1 VWESLCGRRSKALFV
16 MALGARTF
24 VLSGTAANTW
34 VGDSMT
40 NYFHRQLGYYADA
53 HRDRVNSVMHMI
65 GNPILFVAVVLPLSL
80 LPVSVLGVKISAA
93 PLLTIPALI
102 LWMAWDIIIGLAIVV
117 TSIPLLFAA
126 GAIAIHV
133 SILWVW
139 VIAVGLFV
147 LGWALQIVGH
157 QLFEGKRPTLL
168 NNPVQ
173 MLISPMYMF
182 AKLFVALGLRPDL
195 AAVLQKLSQPTPPN
209 DCIGRSEAG

>member
-1 VWESLCGRRSKALFV
+1 
-16 MALGARTF
+16 
-24 VLSGTAANTW
+24 
-34 VGDSMT
+34 MT

-93 PLLTIPALI
+93 PLLAIPALI

-126 GAIAIHV
+126 GAIAIHF

-139 VIAVGLFV
+139 VIAVALFV

-182 AKLFVALGLRPDL
+182 AKLSVALGLRPDL